1 MTPSIYLILR
11 IIYLLCFLSHDRTSH
26 QTLCHSGHFDPNLLG
41 RSDPS
46 HSDNSD
52 HFYPLLGSVSC
63 GHCFGFQEEQE
74 EQLFRSRCV
83 GSSWNP
89 GFPSGTPAQHEMEL
103 KVDFSNIR
111 DGIGCSWSPNCQ
123 QTKTKDSATKEIE
136 LDRHHHSPPVASS
149 SGSSGLP
156 PCSSSPVT
164 SFFIL
169 QIFCLNS

>member
-11 IIYLLCFLSHDRTSH
+11 IIYLLCFLSHARTTH
-26 QTLCHSGHFDPNLLG
+26 QTPSHSGHFDPNLLG

-63 GHCFGFQEEQE
+63 AHCLGFQE

-89 GFPSGTPAQHEMEL
+89 GFPSGTPAHHEMEL

-111 DGIGCSWSPNCQ
+111 SGIGSPSPFSTCCFIIWFLRSPTMFFFTCNKFYYSSNLLPQ
-123 QTKTKDSATKEIE
+123 FIRKWL
-136 LDRHHHSPPVASS
+136 LD
-149 SGSSGLP
+149 
-156 PCSSSPVT
+156 
-164 SFFIL
+164 
-169 QIFCLNS
+169 LN